1 MKVDSFKFSRKATT
15 ALLLCTGLVA
25 SQPLF
30 LWAEEGNN
38 VVQTVQQQKV
48 TVKGTVNDA
57 QGPVIGASV
66 VEKGNSFNGTIT
78 DVDGNFSLS
87 VKPGATLVVS
97 YVGYKVQE
105 VLATNGKPLNITLKE
120 DTELLEE
127 VVVVGYGSVKKKD
140 LTGAVT
146 SVSDKSFS
154 DLGITDISQ
163 ALAGR
168 VAGLDIKSGGGSPG
182 DVGSIT
188 LRGHRSFVASNDPLI
203 ILDGM
208 TFNGSLN
215 EINPDDIKSIDVLK
229 DASSTAIYGS
239 KGANGV
245 IIITTKRGEIGRP
258 KFSLDSQV
266 GISVPNKQPLMNAE
280 QWVNRLHEGARA
292 TGLTGDALESFV
304 QNRIGNSEW
313 EYYKNG
319 GSTDWWDL
327 LVQNGFRHKHQLS
340 VSGGTEKVKYN
351 VAANI
356 LSHEG
361 IIPTRKF
368 NRYTLSP
375 NIDINLTRNLKIG
388 MSTLL
393 SYNKRH
399 SSVSDEA
406 YTDACALPPTAFPY
420 DKDGNLIVRASNTAS
435 WYKNALTE
443 VETEAYRWEN
453 KTYSAYINLFADWKI
468 LPSLSYR
475 INLSTDVRA
484 NTDKMAAISE
494 SNKRHG
500 DGDIASINNEHIN
513 RESIENILTYDKVFN
528 QKHHLTL
535 TGIHSYQQSH
545 YESDKIEVTQIPHFQ
560 ALWNNIGAA
569 AAVKSYSSYMEE
581 RKLLSFAGRL
591 FYSYDDRY
599 LLTASIRADG
609 ASQFAPDHKW
619 GYFPS
624 VALAWRAS
632 EESFL
637 RDIEWLSNLKIRASF
652 GVSGNQGI
660 SPYQTQGSLT
670 STKYSFDDQEG
681 LGMRPGE
688 LANKDLKW
696 EKTAV
701 YNIGLDFG
709 LLNNRLTGSVD
720 LYKSKTTDLLMYR
733 QLPITTGFSSSLQ
746 NVGSTQNKG
755 VEITLQSQNIQKKN
769 FSWNTNLSFYL
780 NREEILELYNGKV
793 DDIGNKWF
801 IGSPISVFYDYKWT
815 GIWQTNEAEEAA
827 KYARVPGQIKTADL
841 DNSGTVNDADRIIV
855 GTPEP
860 DFVANMVNSFRLY
873 DWDLSFELYCR
884 WGHMINAGVFGQQP
898 MTAMNFVNLNYWTPE
913 NPTNDYP
920 RPDEN
925 AQVYQQ
931 NTVLSLRDGSFIRL
945 KNLTVGYTVP
955 KKIVNKLHMDRIR
968 LYLTG
973 ENLWNWSK
981 DGLHKYHFDLETG
994 SSYPTIASF
1003 TFGLSATF

>member
-1 MKVDSFKFSRKATT
+1 MKSKKLWCLRR
-15 ALLLCTGLVA
+15 ALICLFALGGLALTDPAHAGSVSVSPQASVQMTDITVTGI
-25 SQPLF
+25 
-30 LWAEEGNN
+30 
-38 VVQTVQQQKV
+38 V
-48 TVKGTVNDA
+48 TGSD
-57 QGPVIGASV
+57 GEPVIGASILA
-66 VEKGNSFNGTIT
+66 KGIGKGATT
-78 DVDGNFSLS
+78 DIEGRFSLTVPKNS
-87 VKPGATLVVS
+87 ILVIS
-97 YVGYKVQE
+97 YVGCITQE
-105 VLATNGKPLNITLKE
+105 VKASTAPMKITLAE
-120 DTELLEE
+120 NSEVLDE
-127 VVVVGYGSVKKKD
+127 VVVVGYGTMKKKD
-140 LTGAVT
+140 LTGAVA
-146 SVSDKSFS
+146 SVSGESFS

-168 VAGLDIKSGGGSPG
+168 VAGLDIKSGGDSPG
-182 DVGSIT
+182 DVGNIV

-245 IIITTKRGEIGRP
+245 IIITSKRGETGRP
-258 KFSLDSQV
+258 KLSLDVQM
-266 GISVPNKQPLMNAE
+266 GLLVPEKQPRMNAD
-280 QWVNRLHEGARA
+280 QWVNRLYEGSRT
-292 TGLTGDALESFV
+292 TGLTGDALDSFV
-304 QNRIGNSEW
+304 QKRIGTSEW
-313 EYYKNG
+313 NYYKNG
-319 GSTDWWDL
+319 GNTDWCDL
-327 LVQNGFRHKHQLS
+327 LLQNGFRRKYQLS
-340 VSGGTEKVKYN
+340 VSGGTDNIKYN
-351 VAANI
+351 IGANI
-356 LSHEG
+356 LSSEG

-375 NIDINLTRNLKIG
+375 NLDINMTRNLKIG
-388 MSTLL
+388 LSTLL

-399 SSVSDEA
+399 SSVSDNA

-420 DKDGNLIVRASNTAS
+420 DEDGNLIVRASNTAS

-443 VETEAYRWEN
+443 VKTEAYRWEN
-453 KTYSAYINLFADWKI
+453 KTYSVYINLFADWRI
-468 LPSLSYR
+468 LPSLTYH
-475 INLSTDVRA
+475 INLSTDVRS
-484 NTDKMAAISE
+484 NSDKMAAVSE
-494 SNKRHG
+494 SNKQHG
-500 DGDIASINNEHIN
+500 DGDIASIYNEHIN
-513 RESIENILTYDKVFN
+513 RESIENILTFDKEFN
-528 QKHHLTL
+528 EKHHLTL
-535 TGIHSYQQSH
+535 TGIHSYQHSH
-545 YESDKIEVTQIPHFQ
+545 FESDKIEATQLPHFQ
-560 ALWNNIGAA
+560 ALWNNIGSAA
-569 AAVKSYSSYMEE
+569 AIKSYSSYMEN
-581 RKLLSFAGRL
+581 RKFLSFAGRL
-591 FYSYDDRY
+591 FYSYDDKY

-609 ASQFAPDHKW
+609 ASQFAPKHKW

-637 RDIEWLSNLKIRASF
+637 NNASWLSNLKVRASL
-652 GVSGNQGI
+652 GVSGNQAI

-670 STKYSFDDQEG
+670 TTKYSFDNQEG

-696 EKTAV
+696 EKSTV

-709 LLNNRLTGSVD
+709 FLNNRISGSIE

-755 VEITLQSQNIQKKN
+755 IELTLQSRNILKKN

-801 IGSPISVFYDYKWT
+801 IGSPISVFYDYKWI

-827 KYARVPGQIKTADL
+827 KYAREPGQIKTADL
-841 DNSGTVNDADRIIV
+841 DNNGSVNDADRIIL
-855 GTPEP
+855 GSPQP
-860 DFVANMVNSFRLY
+860 DFVANLVNSFRLY
-873 DWDLSFELYCR
+873 NWDMSFELYCR
-884 WGHMINAGVFGQQP
+884 WGHMINAGVFEQQP
-898 MTAMNFVNLNYWTPE
+898 MTSINVMNVNYWTPE

-920 RPDEN
+920 RPDEG

-931 NTVLSLRDGSFIRL
+931 NTVLGLRDGSFIRL
-945 KNLTVGYTVP
+945 KNLSVGYTLP
-955 KKIVNKLHMDRIR
+955 KQIVNKLGLERIR

-981 DGLHKYHFDLETG
+981 DGLHKYHFNLETG